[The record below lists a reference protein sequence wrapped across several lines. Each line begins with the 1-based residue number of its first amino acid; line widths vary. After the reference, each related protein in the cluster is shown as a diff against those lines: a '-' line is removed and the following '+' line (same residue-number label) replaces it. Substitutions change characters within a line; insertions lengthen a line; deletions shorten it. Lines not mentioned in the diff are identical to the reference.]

1 MKKLSFLA
9 LVAASML
16 LGACS
21 ESENVAQEPEQV
33 WNKEGKGYMALNIQL
48 PTTPVTRA
56 ANDVYDDGVAAEYVV
71 NDAILVLFT
80 GGSAADGSDATY
92 QGAYAL
98 TLPAPVADVDNDNI
112 TSSYLATAAVEGE
125 ITGNVWA
132 LVLINTDNVYDNSS
146 KTFAGTGLT
155 LGTGKTIKD
164 VQAAVTSANF
174 NKISSDKGIFMTN
187 AVLSTAAGG
196 YKTTAGAPAKSNLR
210 ILAQLDG
217 SKIFATADQAKLA
230 GNEAGSIFVER
241 ALAKATLSAVP
252 SKVELS
258 GGDLTISSVQWALNN
273 VETTSFV
280 VRNMFDEDGDKT
292 DEIADYMGYSSAAFG
307 NPNYY
312 YRFAGNVKV
321 GETVIQPTVDLYRSY
336 WCVDPHYTSNLVAPN
351 TTLTAA
357 TYANWKDGED
367 KLIPQYCNENTFNVE
382 HQSHNNTTRAVFKVT
397 LENTA
402 DFYTINGANEVST
415 IADAKAAIINQLV
428 IMTNVKKAF
437 SNNGYSGTIKST
449 CFDITL
455 TTTAGACTAVTNSLQ
470 CTNWDLDGDS
480 TPDITVDADKTA
492 INTALAACTSEVTT
506 ANANVDIQLYRGGVM
521 YYEAQI
527 RHFADPSSPGY
538 SDGTF
543 GSTATDLAPW
553 NKWETGENKPAA
565 GSSTSDAYKGSTN
578 VEKDQKYL
586 GRYGMVRNNWY
597 DLSISKIEHLG
608 SPTDVSTTV
617 SGDPDDKIDPDK
629 KYIAVKINVLSWAK
643 RTQSWSF

>member
-1 MKKLSFLA
+1 MKKLGFLA
-9 LVAASML
+9 FVAAGML

-48 PTTPVTRA
+48 PTTSVTRA

-98 TLPAPVADVDNDNI
+98 TLPTPVADADNDNI

-125 ITGNVWA
+125 ITGNLWA
-132 LVLINTDNVYDNSS
+132 LVLINTDDVYDNST
-146 KTFAGTGLT
+146 KTFTGTGLT

-164 VQAAVTSANF
+164 VQAAVSSANF
-174 NKISSDKGIFMTN
+174 NKISSSKGIFMTN

-196 YKTTAGAPAKSNLR
+196 YKTSAGAPVKGNLR
-210 ILAQLDG
+210 ILAQLNG

-252 SKVELS
+252 AKVELS
-258 GGDLTISSVQWALNN
+258 GGDLNISSVQWALNN

-280 VRNMFDEDGDKT
+280 VRNMFDEDKDQT

-307 NPNYY
+307 TNYY

-351 TTLTAA
+351 ATLTAA
-357 TYANWKDGED
+357 TYANWKDGDD

-402 DFYTINGANEVST
+402 DFYTINGANAVST
-415 IADAKAAIINQLV
+415 LADAKAAIINQLV

-437 SNNGYSGTIKST
+437 SDNGYTGTIKSK
-449 CFDITL
+449 CFDVTL
-455 TTTAGACTAVTNSLQ
+455 TTTAGACTAGTSSLQ
-470 CTNWDLDGDS
+470 CTNWDLDDDGIV
-480 TPDITVDADKTA
+480 DITVDATKTA
-492 INTALAACTSEVTT
+492 INTALATCTSEVTT
-506 ANANVDIQLYRGGVM
+506 ANANVDIQLYKGGVM

-527 RHFADPSSPGY
+527 RHFADPSSSGY
-538 SDGTF
+538 TSGTF
-543 GSTATDLAPW
+543 GSTDTDLAPW
-553 NKWETGENKPAA
+553 NKWESGTDKPAA
-565 GSSTSDAYKGSTN
+565 GSSTSDAYKGTDKEQN
-578 VEKDQKYL
+578 YL

>member
-1 MKKLSFLA
+1 MKKLGFLA
-9 LVAASML
+9 FVAAGML

-48 PTTPVTRA
+48 PTTSVTRA

-98 TLPAPVADVDNDNI
+98 TLPAPVADADNDNI

-125 ITGNVWA
+125 ITGNLWA
-132 LVLINTDNVYDNSS
+132 LVLINTDDVYDNST
-146 KTFAGTGLT
+146 KTFTGTGLT

-164 VQAAVTSANF
+164 VQAAVSSANF
-174 NKISSDKGIFMTN
+174 NKISSSKGIFMTN

-196 YKTTAGAPAKSNLR
+196 YKTSAGAPVKGNLR
-210 ILAQLDG
+210 ILAQLNG
-217 SKIFATADQAKLA
+217 SKIFATVDQAKLA

-280 VRNMFDEDGDKT
+280 VRNMFDEDKDQT

-307 NPNYY
+307 TNYY

-351 TTLTAA
+351 ATLTAA
-357 TYANWKDGED
+357 TYANWKDGDD

-402 DFYTINGANEVST
+402 DFYTINGANAVST
-415 IADAKAAIINQLV
+415 LADAKAAIINQLV

-437 SNNGYSGTIKST
+437 SDNGYTGTIKSK
-449 CFDITL
+449 CFDVTL
-455 TTTAGACTAVTNSLQ
+455 TTTAGACTAGTSSLQ
-470 CTNWDLDGDS
+470 CTNWDLDDDG
-480 TPDITVDADKTA
+480 TVDITADATKTA
-492 INTALAACTSEVTT
+492 INTALAACSSEVTT
-506 ANANVDIQLYRGGVM
+506 ANANVDIQLYKGGVM

-527 RHFADPSSPGY
+527 RHFADPSSSGY
-538 SDGTF
+538 TSGTF
-543 GSTATDLAPW
+543 GSTDTDLAPW
-553 NKWETGENKPAA
+553 NKWESGTDKPAA
-565 GSSTSDAYKGSTN
+565 GSSTSDAYKGTDKEQN
-578 VEKDQKYL
+578 YL

-629 KYIAVKINVLSWAK
+629 QYIAVKINVLSWAK
-643 RTQSWSF
+643 RTQSCSF